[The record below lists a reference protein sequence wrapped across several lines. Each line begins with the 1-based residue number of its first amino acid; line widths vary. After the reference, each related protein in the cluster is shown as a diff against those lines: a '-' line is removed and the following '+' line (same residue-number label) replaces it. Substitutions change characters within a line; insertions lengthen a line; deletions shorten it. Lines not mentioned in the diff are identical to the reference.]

1 MPTSTPLRHP
11 WRSIAAAALLLGG
24 CIATAVAAPPGE
36 DDARALPDKAASGGL
51 VPGAKPVVDLVQ
63 SLLAMPLEVARVTS
77 GFAMRRHPIKKHRHH
92 HAGVDFAARHGAP
105 VRTVGDGV
113 VAFAGTQSGYGNVIY
128 IEHGLGGR
136 TTVYAH
142 LDRIDVRKG
151 QQLRQGDTIG
161 TVGSTGLATGPHLH
175 FEVREGGKPIDP
187 MSLAY
192 EAVMDPRTPMP
203 QAHDAMAQAPP
214 DTHAMSAQCVGLL
227 QKASLEALDSDE
239 LDLLRQGCIR

>member
-1 MPTSTPLRHP
+1 MPTSKPLRHP

-24 CIATAVAAPPGE
+24 TVATAVAAPPG
-36 DDARALPDKAASGGL
+36 DADPRALPDQATTGGV
-51 VPGAKPVVDLVQ
+51 VPGTKPLADLVQ
-63 SLLAMPLEVARVTS
+63 TLLAMPLEVARVTS

-92 HAGVDFAARHGAP
+92 HAGVDFAARLGAP
-105 VRTVGDGV
+105 VRTVDDGV

-128 IEHGLGGR
+128 IEHGAGER

-151 QQLRQGDTIG
+151 QQLRQGETIG

-192 EAVMDPRTPMP
+192 EAVMDPRTPMAP
-203 QAHDAMAQAPP
+203 TQDDVAQAPVTP
-214 DTHAMSAQCVGLL
+214 ATSAQCVDLL
-227 QKASLEALDSDE
+227 QKASLEALDSNE
-239 LDLLRQGCIR
+239 LELLRQGCIR